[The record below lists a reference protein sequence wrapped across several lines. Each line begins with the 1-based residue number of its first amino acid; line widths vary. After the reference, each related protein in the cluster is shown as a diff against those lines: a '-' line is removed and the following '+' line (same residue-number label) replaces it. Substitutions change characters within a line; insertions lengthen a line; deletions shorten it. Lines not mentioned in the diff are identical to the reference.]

1 MAIRIGSWLMSV
13 SIAVACLMSCDSRG
27 SASLPGFV
35 QYVSDLETI
44 GAAIAGA
51 TGKRADQVHVTG
63 NRTSLHI
70 SIFDP
75 KMMEADAT
83 TIDAAASAAVA
94 AAEPALAAH
103 PEFAAVQAISV
114 GIHHPSGLAAPV
126 RAWHSEDVVDFH
138 RGTDRHFARDIP

>member
-1 MAIRIGSWLMSV
+1 MAIRFGSRVMSV
-13 SIAVACLMSCDSRG
+13 SIALVCLMSCDSRG

-51 TGKRADQVHVTG
+51 TGNRAERVHVTG

-75 KMMEADAT
+75 KMMEADAA
-83 TIDAAASAAVA
+83 TIDVAASAAVA

-103 PEFAAVQAISV
+103 PEFEGVQAISV

-126 RAWHSEDVVDFH
+126 RAWHSEDVVEFH
-138 RGTDRHFARDIP
+138 RGPDRHFARDVP